1 MGIESLVLPG
11 FDSST
16 GLFMVPWWA
25 AAAIA
30 AFLVV
35 VVVLAMLRGG
45 LVVAV
50 GGVVSVACLALVVAI
65 VSVGSTRLAERER
78 VDERRA
84 LLTQAQNLVVQ
95 AAAPGSVLACLDGAV
110 GDTVEAVCERALFA
124 GPETVAQATAYTTA
138 RLALLSD
145 AVDYALRA
153 NVSYEGALPGLR
165 ATLESDRFGFV
176 AQVLASRYGCS
187 PEHCDAFTLFR
198 DTARITSNLKEHA
211 YDIYVARYA
220 AAWQAR
226 PSRSPVASNSGASVV
241 PPGFNVPSAAAIPPV
256 NIMVPE
262 PPVGT
267 VPNSAPAEAAAT
279 PPAPPRRPAPSKA
292 RPARASTNAP
302 VQIVPPAPTAPPPAN
317 TGNPPGTQ

>member
-1 MGIESLVLPG
+1 MGIESLSLPG

-35 VVVLAMLRGG
+35 AVVLAMLRGG

-50 GGVVSVACLALVVAI
+50 GGVVSVAFLALVVTI
-65 VSVGSTRLAERER
+65 VSFGRTHMAERER
-78 VDERRA
+78 AEERRA
-84 LLTQAQNLVVQ
+84 LLTRAHDLAGQ
-95 AAAPGSVLACLDGAV
+95 AAASGSVLACLDGAV
-110 GDTVEAVCERALFA
+110 GETVEAACERALFA

-145 AVDYALRA
+145 GVDYALHA
-153 NVSYEGALPGLR
+153 NASYEGALPGLR
-165 ATLESDRFGFV
+165 AALESDRFGFV

-198 DTARITSNLKEHA
+198 DTARITNNLKEHA

-220 AAWQAR
+220 ASWQAR
-226 PSRSPVASNSGASVV
+226 SNRSPVASNSGASVV

-262 PPVGT
+262 PPVGS
-267 VPNSAPAEAAAT
+267 VPNSAPAEAAAR
-279 PPAPPRRPAPSKA
+279 PPRRPAQPKA
-292 RPARASTNAP
+292 RPGQASTNAP
-302 VQIVPPAPTAPPPAN
+302 VQIVPPAPTAPPQAH
-317 TGNPPGTQ
+317 TGTGPGTQ

>member
-1 MGIESLVLPG
+1 MQLNFESLSLPG
-11 FDSST
+11 FDAGT
-16 GLFMVPWWA
+16 GLFLVPWWG

-35 VVVLAMLRGG
+35 AVVLALLRGG

-50 GGVVSVACLALVVAI
+50 GGLVSVAFLALVVTI
-65 VSVGSTRLAERER
+65 VSVDSTRVAERER
-78 VDERRA
+78 ADERRA
-84 LLTQAQNLVVQ
+84 LLTRAQDLAAQ

-110 GDTVEAVCERALFA
+110 GETVEAACERALF
-124 GPETVAQATAYTTA
+124 GSPEMVAQATAYTMA

-145 AVDYALRA
+145 GVDYALRA
-153 NVSYEGALPGLR
+153 NASYEGALPGLR
-165 ATLESDRFGFV
+165 AALESDRFGFV
-176 AQVLASRYGCS
+176 AQVLASRYACS

-198 DTARITSNLKEHA
+198 DTVRITNNLKEHA

-226 PSRSPVASNSGASVV
+226 PSRSPVAANSGASVV
-241 PPGFNVPSAAAIPPV
+241 PPGFNVPSAAAIPSV

-267 VPNSAPAEAAAT
+267 VTPADAAAT
-279 PPAPPRRPAPSKA
+279 PPAPPRRPAQSKA
-292 RPARASTNAP
+292 RPAQATPNPP
-302 VQIVPPAPTAPPPAN
+302 VQIVPPAPTAPPQAN
-317 TGNPPGTQ
+317 TGSAPGTQ

>member
-1 MGIESLVLPG
+1 MGIESWSIPG
-11 FDSST
+11 FDSGT
-16 GLFMVPWWA
+16 GLFLLPWWA

-35 VVVLAMLRGG
+35 AVVLAMLRGG

-50 GGVVSVACLALVVAI
+50 GGLVSVAFLALVVTI
-65 VSVGSTRLAERER
+65 VSIGSMHVAERER
-78 VDERRA
+78 ADERRA
-84 LLTQAQNLVVQ
+84 LLTRAQNLAAQ
-95 AAAPGSVLACLDGAV
+95 AATPGSVLACLDGAV
-110 GDTVEAVCERALFA
+110 GETVEAACERALFA
-124 GPETVAQATAYTTA
+124 APETVAQATAYTAA

-145 AVDYALRA
+145 GVDYALGA
-153 NVSYEGALPGLR
+153 NASYEGALPGLR
-165 ATLESDRFGFV
+165 AALESDRFGFV

-187 PEHCDAFTLFR
+187 AERCDAFTLFR
-198 DTARITSNLKEHA
+198 DTVRLTNNLKEHA

-220 AAWQAR
+220 ATWQAR

-279 PPAPPRRPAPSKA
+279 PPPPPRRPAQPRP
-292 RPARASTNAP
+292 RPAQASTNAP
-302 VQIVPPAPTAPPPAN
+302 VQIVPPAPTAPPQAN
-317 TGNPPGTQ
+317 TGSVPGTQ